1 MHDKFLAPT
10 PQNTTKTPSLSLVS
24 LNNNQQ
30 IHNGTKIKILSKLS
44 KEQNNNNNSNKI
56 KKRS

>member
-1 MHDKFLAPT
+1 MPDKLLAPT
-10 PQNTTKTPSLSLVS
+10 PQNTTETPSLSLVS
-24 LNNNQQ
+24 LNNNLQ

-44 KEQNNNNNSNKI
+44 KEQNQNSNKI